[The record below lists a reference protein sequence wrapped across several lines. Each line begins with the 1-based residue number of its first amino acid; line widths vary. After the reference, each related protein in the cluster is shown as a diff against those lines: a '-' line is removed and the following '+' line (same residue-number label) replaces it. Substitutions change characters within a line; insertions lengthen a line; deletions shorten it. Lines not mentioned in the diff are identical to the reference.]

1 MDVVDNTKIVTLN
14 GHTRGVRKATW
25 HPSGSL
31 LTTSGSDGKIIVW
44 DVSEDQPKQE
54 KMIEG
59 VIPAIADIECVVNAY
74 GSPCNINLVFFR
86 SSEFSHDASALWHP
100 SGQYFFVATRTHEIA
115 TISRPSYVYSPS
127 PNTTYTDPAN
137 PSTGPITALAVS
149 PNGLYLA
156 SVSQGQNGEVRVW
169 SVEKKRVLWRCVCL
183 YPFIANCSVLFGAG
197 TYPL

>member
-1 MDVVDNTKIVTLN
+1 MN
-14 GHTRGVRKATW
+14 GHTRGVRRATW
-25 HPSGSL
+25 HPSGSF
-31 LTTSGSDGKIIVW
+31 LTTSGSDGKIIIW

-74 GSPCNINLVFFR
+74 RSLCDIDLVFFR
-86 SSEFSHDASALWHP
+86 SSEFSHDASVLWHP
-100 SGQYFFVATRTHEIA
+100 SGQYFFAATRTHEIA
-115 TISRPSYVYSPS
+115 TIARPSYAYSPS
-127 PNTTYTDPAN
+127 PNTTYTDPAY